1 MIVFVSFVVLFFI
14 VFWCYCGNLFLS
26 IRYVPIVVHF
36 CLFIEK
42 TCYGVKV
49 FGKIS

>member
-14 VFWCYCGNLFLS
+14 FFGVLVEICFLS